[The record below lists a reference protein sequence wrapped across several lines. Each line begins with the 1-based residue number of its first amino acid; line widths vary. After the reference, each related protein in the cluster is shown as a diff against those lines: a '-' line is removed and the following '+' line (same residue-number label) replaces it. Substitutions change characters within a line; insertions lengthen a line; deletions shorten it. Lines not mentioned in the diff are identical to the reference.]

1 MRLKKIFTSLYIVKF
16 KNLKSEAYT
25 LRDGLLKFVQIH
37 KGGSSFLGPT
47 LIKIKHKKVIWVM
60 IFGQILNCNFV
71 VGNRI
76 KTSDFL

>member
-60 IFGQILNCNFV
+60 KFGQI
-71 VGNRI
+71 
-76 KTSDFL
+76 